1 MMITKEEL
9 LEYMWQD
16 SYKPISAEELWE
28 RLVQKNYP
36 MEDRAVFM
44 TLLQE
49 LEETGKIVLN
59 RKGRY
64 GLPQKMN
71 LVAGRIQGSAKGF
84 AFLIPDDAQEQD
96 VFIGN
101 EDLNG
106 AMHNDRV
113 MLRLHRHLEDG
124 RKREGEVIRILE
136 RANKQIVGTF
146 ESSRY
151 FGFVVPDEKRLASD
165 IFIPKNEAGGAK
177 AGDKVVIEITSWAE
191 ARRNPEGRVL
201 EVLGHKDQP
210 GIDILSIVRKYKL
223 PETFPPEVLAEAEN
237 VPETVAEAE
246 KANRRDLRE
255 LLMVT
260 IDGED
265 AKDLDDAVTLERLPN
280 GNYYLGVH
288 IADVGYYVREGS
300 LLDEEA
306 LKRATSVYLVDRV
319 IPMLPPRLS
328 NGICSLNAGEDR
340 LAMSCF
346 MEIDGDGEVV
356 QHEILPTVIRVKER
370 MTYTAVRKI
379 LEEQDRELVERYG
392 DYVPIFEMMRDL
404 CGILRQKR
412 LRRGAI
418 DFDFPESK
426 VILNEEGKPI
436 EIVQRV
442 RSVAEM
448 IIEEFMIAANETV
461 SEDFFWR
468 EAPFLYRVHEKP
480 DVDDL
485 TELNEFLGIFGYY
498 IKANRQ
504 GEVSPRAVQQV
515 LEKTKGRPEEKT
527 IAMVVLRSMKHAR
540 YAPEA
545 LGHFGL
551 AAKYYSHF
559 TSPIRRYPD
568 LAIHRV
574 IREMQAGEQTGE
586 QAGVQTEVQA
596 RGFVA
601 KRRKKLSTLM
611 EEYAEQSS
619 LRERVA
625 EDAERESVDL
635 KKVEYMQD
643 FVGQMFTGVISGVT
657 SFGFFVEL
665 PNTVEGLVHVS
676 TLTDDYYQYMEKQ
689 LMLVGEH
696 TNKVYRIGDTVKVVL
711 TRVNVEERN
720 IDFEIVPEEKP
731 QKGRK
736 RKPVE

>member
-16 SYKPISAEELWE
+16 SYKPVSAEELWD
-28 RLVQKNYP
+28 RLRQKNYP
-36 MEDRAVFM
+36 LEDRAVFLM
-44 TLLQE
+44 LLQE
-49 LEETGKIVLN
+49 LEEAGKIVLN

-71 LVAGRIQGSAKGF
+71 LVVGRIQGSAKGF
-84 AFLIPDDAQEQD
+84 AFVIPDDVQTQD
-96 VFIGN
+96 VYVSS
-101 EDLNG
+101 EDLHG

-113 MLRLHRHLEDG
+113 IIRLHRHLEDG
-124 RKREGEVIRILE
+124 RKPEGEVIRILE
-136 RANKQIVGTF
+136 RANKQLVGTY

-151 FGFVVPDEKRLASD
+151 FGFVTPDEKRLGTD
-165 IFIPKNEAGGAK
+165 VFIPKNEAGGAK
-177 AGDKVVIEITSWAE
+177 AGDKVVVEITAWAE
-191 ARRNPEGRVL
+191 SRRNPEGRVL
-201 EVLGHKDQP
+201 EVLGNKDQP
-210 GIDILSIVRKYKL
+210 GIDILSIVRKYQL
-223 PETFPPEVLAEAEN
+223 PEAFPAEVLAEAERI
-237 VPETVAEAE
+237 PETVAEAE
-246 KANRRDLRE
+246 KAGRRDLRN
-255 LLMVT
+255 LPMVT

-265 AKDLDDAVTLERLPN
+265 AKDLDDAVTLEQLPN

-340 LAMSCF
+340 LAMSCL

-356 QHEILPTVIRVKER
+356 RHEIVPTVIRVKER

-379 LEEQDRELVERYG
+379 LEDQEPEFGERYRS
-392 DYVPIFEMMRDL
+392 YVPIFELMRDL
-404 CGILRQKR
+404 CLILRQKR

-426 VILNEEGKPI
+426 VILNEQGKPV
-436 EIVQRV
+436 EIVPRE
-442 RSVAEM
+442 RSIAEM

-461 SEDFFWR
+461 AEEFFWR
-468 EAPFLYRVHEKP
+468 EVPFLYRVHERP
-480 DVDDL
+480 DLDDL
-485 TELNEFLGIFGYY
+485 TELNEFLGVFGYY

-504 GEVSPRAVQQV
+504 GEVSPRAYQQV
-515 LEKTKGRPEEKT
+515 LEKTAGRPEERT
-527 IAMVVLRSMKHAR
+527 IAMVMLRSMKHAR

-574 IREMQAGEQTGE
+574 IREIQEGAQAGTQAREQAGEKT
-586 QAGVQTEVQA
+586 
-596 RGFVA
+596 RGLVA
-601 KRRKKLSTLM
+601 KRRKKLGALM

-635 KKVEYMQD
+635 KKVEYMRD
-643 FVGQMFTGVISGVT
+643 FVGQVFTGVISGVT

-676 TLTDDYYQYMEKQ
+676 TLTDDYYIYVEKQ
-689 LMLVGEH
+689 LMLVGES
-696 TNKVYRIGDTVKVVL
+696 TNNVYRIGDTVKVLL

-731 QKGRK
+731 KKGKRRK
-736 RKPVE
+736 

>member
-1 MMITKEEL
+1 MITKEEL
-9 LEYMWQD
+9 LEYMWRD
-16 SYKPISAEELWE
+16 SYKPITAEELWE

-36 MEDRAVFM
+36 IENRVVFM

-71 LVAGRIQGSAKGF
+71 LVVGRIQGSAKGF

-96 VFIGN
+96 VFISN

-113 MLRLHRHLEDG
+113 ILRLHRHLEDG

-136 RANKQIVGTF
+136 RANKQIVGTY

-151 FGFVVPDEKRLASD
+151 FGFVVPDEKRLGSD

-177 AGDKVVIEITSWAE
+177 AGDKVVIEITAWAE

-210 GIDILSIVRKYKL
+210 GIDILSIVRKYQL
-223 PETFPPEVLAEAEN
+223 PETFPSEVLAEAEN
-237 VPETVAEAE
+237 VPETVMEAE
-246 KANRRDLRE
+246 KANRRDLRK

-340 LAMSCF
+340 LAMTCF
-346 MEIDGDGEVV
+346 MEIDEDGEVV

-404 CGILRQKR
+404 CGILRRKR

-426 VILNEEGKPI
+426 VILNEQGKPI

-468 EAPFLYRVHEKP
+468 EEPFLYRVHEKP

-545 LGHFGL
+545 IGHFGL

-586 QAGVQTEVQA
+586 QAGEKA
-596 RGFVA
+596 RGLAA
-601 KRRKKLSTLM
+601 KRRKKLSALM

-643 FVGQMFTGVISGVT
+643 FVGQVFTGVISGVT

-696 TNKVYRIGDTVKVVL
+696 TNKVYRIGDTVKVIL
-711 TRVNVEERN
+711 TRVNLEERN
-720 IDFEIVPEEKP
+720 IDFEIAPEEKP
-731 QKGRK
+731 PKGRK